1 MTEIEELAAIIG
13 QESCELLSNVKS
25 EEDEK
30 VALKACFSS
39 LMKSPDDQVASSL
52 KQYEQRITSFG
63 NFRFFAELVSLVLFL
78 LIYFL
83 LS

>member
-25 EEDEK
+25 EQDEK
-30 VALKACFSS
+30 TALKACFSS

-52 KQYEQRITSFG
+52 KQYEQRITSLG
-63 NFRFFAELVSLVLFL
+63 KFFVLVELVFSVLFL
-78 LIYFL
+78 LR
-83 LS
+83 

>member
-1 MTEIEELAAIIG
+1 VTEIEELAAIIG

-39 LMKSPDDQVASSL
+39 LMKSSDDQVASSL

-63 NFRFFAELVSLVLFL
+63 NFFF
-78 LIYFL
+78 Y
-83 LS
+83 